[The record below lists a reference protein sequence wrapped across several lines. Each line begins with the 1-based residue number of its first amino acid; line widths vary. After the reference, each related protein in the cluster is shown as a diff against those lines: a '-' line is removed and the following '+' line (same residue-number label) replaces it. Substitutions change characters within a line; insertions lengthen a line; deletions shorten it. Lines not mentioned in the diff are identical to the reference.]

1 MKRPPAPAAE
11 GLDPERLF
19 KPLAGARGLILAV
32 SGGPDSTALMV
43 LASRW
48 RARPPILVVT
58 VDHGL
63 RPEAKAETELVARN
77 AERLGLLARSMRAPK
92 RDAPG
97 NLQDW
102 ARRARY
108 GCLAKA
114 AREADCDTIV
124 TAHHL
129 DDQAETFLLRL
140 ARGSGVYGLAAMPE
154 ERTIEG
160 LRLVRPLLGIPRE
173 RLAEIA
179 AGSGLEIVADPS
191 NADARFDRVR
201 IRMLMP
207 LLAQHGLSA
216 FRLAGTA
223 ARLGRAAA
231 ALDHYARTLIA
242 ENFTADHFGVVRGGA
257 AALERSPQEVA
268 LRALALVLQ
277 AAGGTEHTPRLDQ
290 LEPLLAAIL
299 NAPVDGRFQRTLGG
313 VALGLCR
320 GEVTARREWGRKGP
334 ESIPAST
341 GSVLVWDSRFRIRV
355 PQGAG
360 LSIGPLG
367 HAGRRLRAAG
377 ADQASVRTLP
387 GVFAGDALTAV
398 PERVAVADDGPP
410 LASFAAEC
418 IVGSRLG
425 MPASGGLPDA

>member
-77 AERLGLLARSMRAPK
+77 AERLGLPARIMRAPK

-108 GCLAKA
+108 RCLAQA
-114 AREADCDTIV
+114 AREADYDFIV

-154 ERTIEG
+154 ERTVEG

-179 AGSGLEIVADPS
+179 AASGLETVADRS
-191 NADARFDRVR
+191 NDDPRFDRVR
-201 IRMLMP
+201 MRMLMP
-207 LLAQHGLSA
+207 LLAEHGLSA
-216 FRLAGTA
+216 SRLAGTA

-231 ALDHYARTLIA
+231 ALDHYARRLIA
-242 ENFTADHFGVVRGGA
+242 ENFAADQFGVVRGGA
-257 AALERSPQEVA
+257 AALAGSPQEAA

-277 AAGGTEHTPRLDQ
+277 AVGGTEHTPQLDR

-299 NAPVDGRFQRTLGG
+299 DAPGDGRFQRTLHG
-313 VALGLCR
+313 VLLGMDR
-320 GEVTARREWGRKGP
+320 GRITARREWGRKGP
-334 ESIPAST
+334 ENIPAPA

-355 PQGAG
+355 PEGTS

-367 HAGRRLRAAG
+367 RAGRRLRAAG
-377 ADQASVRTLP
+377 ADQATVRTLP
-387 GVFAGDALTAV
+387 GVFAGDALAAV
-398 PERVAVADDGPP
+398 PRHVAAAGDGPP

-425 MPASGGLPDA
+425 LPPPGVLPDA